1 MACDLVPFCVFP
13 IEIHY
18 NSWPIFFNPKYTDVA
33 EWITNEVQQCCKI
46 LFKNY
51 LKYMQFHLMSTTFY
65 NYMYLLI
72 YGVIFHLFFSNNS
85 DDCLK
90 NQY

>member
-18 NSWPIFFNPKYTDVA
+18 YSWQIFFNPKYTDVA

-51 LKYMQFHLMSTTFY
+51 LKYNTYMQFHLVSTTFY
-65 NYMYLLI
+65 NYLLI
-72 YGVIFHLFFSNNS
+72 YGVIFHLFFSNNW
-85 DDCLK
+85 
-90 NQY
+90 